1 MMSGKDIA
9 EITAQIVIAA
19 LRDGKQS
26 QNSTAVAAYSETI
39 YNKVASL
46 DSSLARD

>member
-9 EITAQIVIAA
+9 EITASIVIAA
-19 LRDGKQS
+19 LRDGKDS
-26 QNSTAVAAYSETI
+26 QTPTNVASFYETI